1 MVLPCCKVPHPAR
14 KLLCFV
20 WYNLGNMH
28 RAKEGLASLFL
39 LSPARNMRPT
49 AIPGVAPARP
59 LFEGHTL
66 RIVQELRQYGP
77 LELESLLDTSP
88 EKAMALVDAYQR
100 FDRLGPGTPAL
111 TTYSGLAF
119 HNLAPGDFGGEDFA
133 FAQEHLR
140 ILSALHGMLRP
151 YDGIVPHRLGL
162 DCRVRVEGQDLYAFW
177 GDALYKALF
186 PREDWVVSLASK
198 EYMKLITPYL
208 TPADRMVFCTFYV
221 QKPEG
226 AKATPNSVKTA
237 RGQMAR
243 FIIQH
248 RIDEPEGLK
257 DFDWGGYRFIPGRSG
272 MDKYVFTQQRAWP

>member
-1 MVLPCCKVPHPAR
+1 M
-14 KLLCFV
+14 
-20 WYNLGNMH
+20 
-28 RAKEGLASLFL
+28 
-39 LSPARNMRPT
+39 LSPARNMRPA
-49 AIPGVAPARP
+49 AIPGVTPTRP
-59 LFEGHTL
+59 IFWAHTL

-77 LELESLLDTSP
+77 LELESLLETDP
-88 EKAMALVDAYQR
+88 AKAMTLVDTYQR

-119 HNLAPGDFGGEDFA
+119 HNLAPADFTGDDFA

-140 ILSALHGMLRP
+140 ILSALHGLLRP

-162 DCRVRVEGQDLYAFW
+162 DRRVRVEGQDLYAFW

-186 PREDWVVSLASK
+186 PCEDWVVSLASK
-198 EYMKLITPYL
+198 EFIKLITPYL
-208 TPADRMVFCTFYV
+208 GPADRMLFCEFYV

-243 FIIQH
+243 FIIQN
-248 RIDEPEGLK
+248 RIDGPEGLK
-257 DFDWGGYRFIPGRSG
+257 DFDWGGYRFIQGRSG
-272 MDKYVFTQQRAWP
+272 MEKYVFIQQRETSVGRGDLDAP